1 MATFKAQNFP
11 DEVRKSFSRQKKRI
25 NRFRDKKMCVNS
37 FCDKKGALIVIA
49 TKKVC
54 VNHLCNKTS
63 VLKSFLQQKSVRKS
77 FSRQKKYLKLQFDV
91 QVRIICCF
99 CNVLSSNHAWLYI
112 LGKAHTQLPF
122 LTHLILVPSLGCV
135 FLMRTCYQLIEIR
148 QNLKF
153 FFKACEPNYC
163 STKK

>member
-1 MATFKAQNFP
+1 MT
-11 DEVRKSFSRQKKRI
+11 
-25 NRFRDKKMCVNS
+25 
-37 FCDKKGALIVIA
+37 KKGALIVFA
-49 TKKVC
+49 TKKSVC
-54 VNHLCNKTS
+54 
-63 VLKSFLQQKSVRKS
+63 KSSLQQNKCAQIIFATKSVRKS

-135 FLMRTCYQLIEIR
+135 FLMRTCYRLIKIR
-148 QNLKF
+148 QKGWIAIAKLKPLSLF
-153 FFKACEPNYC
+153 ISVLLMLKKALDNVKME
-163 STKK
+163 K

>member
-1 MATFKAQNFP
+1 MT
-11 DEVRKSFSRQKKRI
+11 
-25 NRFRDKKMCVNS
+25 
-37 FCDKKGALIVIA
+37 KKGALIVFA

-135 FLMRTCYQLIEIR
+135 FLMRTCYRLIKIR
-148 QNLKF
+148 QKGWIAIAKLKPLSLSLSPSF
-153 FFKACEPNYC
+153 LYY
-163 STKK
+163 

>member
-1 MATFKAQNFP
+1 MTFQPLAVSTWRQRPKKSELSGWQLPTHKNFP
-11 DEVRKSFSRQKKRI
+11 
-25 NRFRDKKMCVNS
+25 
-37 FCDKKGALIVIA
+37 GG
-49 TKKVC
+49 
-54 VNHLCNKTS
+54 
-63 VLKSFLQQKSVRKS
+63 VRKS

-135 FLMRTCYQLIEIR
+135 MRTCYRLIKIR
-148 QNLKF
+148 QKGWIAIEKLKPLSLF
-153 FFKACEPNYC
+153 I
-163 STKK
+163 SI